1 MVSGTGYEPEE
12 RFKNAAS
19 FDCQASLPPDVI
31 KGLELFNSGHFFEAH
46 EELERAWRA
55 EKGPIRELFRCIL
68 QVGVGY
74 YHLQRGNYRGAL
86 KMFKRC
92 RPWLAPFPDECCGI
106 NVKQLRQDYERLEN
120 LLLEGKP
127 VSPTAFEF
135 QPVHYRMSIN
145 GKTASF
151 PE

>member
-1 MVSGTGYEPEE
+1 MVSGTGNGLDE
-12 RFKNAAS
+12 RIKNAQS
-19 FDCQASLPPDVI
+19 FNCQAPLPPDVI
-31 KGLELFNSGHFFEAH
+31 KGLELFNSGRFFEAH

-55 EKGPIRELFRCIL
+55 EKGPIRELFRGIL

-74 YHLQRGNYRGAL
+74 YHIQRGNYRGAL

-92 RPWLAPFPDECCGI
+92 RQWLAPFPDECCGI
-106 NVKQLRQDYERLEN
+106 NLKQLRHDYEHVEN

-127 VSPTAFEF
+127 VHPTAFEF
-135 QPVHYRMSIN
+135 QPVHYRTSAD
-145 GKTASF
+145 GKPTPL